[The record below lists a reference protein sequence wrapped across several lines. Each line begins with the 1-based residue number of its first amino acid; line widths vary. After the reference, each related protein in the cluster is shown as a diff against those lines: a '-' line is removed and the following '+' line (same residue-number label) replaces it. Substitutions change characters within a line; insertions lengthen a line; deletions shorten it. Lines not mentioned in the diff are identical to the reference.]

1 MKTMARK
8 TFEEAL
14 ARLEEITRAL
24 EDGDICLEESMKK
37 FDEGI
42 KLAEFCNAKLTEA
55 QKKVDI
61 LLKKDGKLTAVP
73 FAEDENQDEEGQA

>member
-37 FDEGI
+37 FDEGV

-73 FAEDENQDEEGQA
+73 FAEDETQDEEGQA